1 MEKVVSGDQN
11 SLRGQIGLERV
22 LRWSQARTGAVC
34 RMQHK
39 YRPGE
44 TAPGNN
50 WGIIMFL
57 ATRCKIAAA
66 AAAAAAEELAVAVV
80 VAGQRH
86 TGRQRVAMLLQA
98 RSRLGEPLAMATVA
112 CPMHTKSKS
121 RDRFI
126 ARPITAQCRP
136 ATAFSEARCHARAKF
151 TTTSPQAGASNT
163 PEHPSATLRDKCY
176 RVQNSPNELG
186 RIRLSTKELSRCPS
200 HQSVICPTPCSML
213 PVPKIIPHRKGLLRS
228 HTQLF

>member
-1 MEKVVSGDQN
+1 MQDSSSSGRAVV
-11 SLRGQIGLERV
+11 
-22 LRWSQARTGAVC
+22 
-34 RMQHK
+34 
-39 YRPGE
+39 
-44 TAPGNN
+44 
-50 WGIIMFL
+50 
-57 ATRCKIAAA
+57 
-66 AAAAAAEELAVAVV
+66 AVAVV

-98 RSRLGEPLAMATVA
+98 RSRLGELLAMATVT
-112 CPMHTKSKS
+112 CPMHTKSKN

-186 RIRLSTKELSRCPS
+186 RIRLSTKELEADARHIKVLFVQRRAQCCQFPKLS
-200 HQSVICPTPCSML
+200 HIARASSGPTRNYSN
-213 PVPKIIPHRKGLLRS
+213 H
-228 HTQLF
+228 